1 MAKILMKGNEAIAEA
16 AIRAG
21 AEGYF
26 CYPITPQSEVAE
38 YLAKRMPEAGGV
50 FLQGESEVAVGNMIF
65 GAAATGKRVFT
76 TSSSPGISLMQES
89 ISYIAGAQLPAVFVN
104 IMRGGPGLGGIL
116 PAQSDY
122 FQAVKGGGHG
132 DYRVLVLAPSS
143 VQEAVDLMMLAF
155 HLADKYRNPVMLI
168 GDGMIGQ
175 MMEPV
180 EFPDHYEEDPLPDK
194 NEWAAT
200 GCKDRPQRILK
211 SLFLNPDMLEENSWD
226 LDKKYE
232 AWKKDEVRF
241 ERYKIS
247 DKNDIMIV
255 SYGTMARICQT
266 VIDDLESEGV
276 SVGLLRPIS
285 LFPFPTEAI
294 RTEAAKK
301 NIKKV
306 LTVEMSTAQ
315 MLEDV
320 ELAILGKKPVE
331 FYGRTG
337 GIVPTP
343 EEVREKILQMLGP
356 AAKRKKAVAGKS
368 GKKRA
373 AKKATA
379 KKPAAKKTAA
389 RKKKK

>member
-50 FLQGESEVAVGNMIF
+50 FLQGESEVAVGNMLF
-65 GAAATGKRVFT
+65 GAASTGKRVFT

-89 ISYIAGAQLPAVFVN
+89 ISYMAGAHLPAVLVN

-122 FQAVKGGGHG
+122 FQSVKGGGHG
-132 DYRVLVLAPSS
+132 DYRLLVLAPSS
-143 VQEAVDLMMLAF
+143 VQEAVDLMMDAF
-155 HLADKYRNPVMLI
+155 HLAEKYRNPVMLI

-180 EFPDHYEEDPLPDK
+180 EFPEKFEEEPLPPTSA
-194 NEWAAT
+194 WAAT
-200 GCKDRPQRILK
+200 GAKGRKQRVIK
-211 SLFLNPDMLEENSWD
+211 SLFLNPEQLEKNSWD
-226 LDKKYE
+226 LDAKYE
-232 AWKKDEVRF
+232 EMKKHEVRY
-241 ERYKIS
+241 ECYKVS
-247 DKNDIMIV
+247 SKNKILVV

-266 VIDDLESEGV
+266 VIDDLESDGI

-285 LFPFPTEAI
+285 LFPFPLKAI
-294 RTEAAKK
+294 HDEGTKK
-301 NIKKV
+301 NIKAV

-320 ELAILGKKPVE
+320 ELAILGKKPIE

-343 EEVREKILQMLGP
+343 EEVREKIMSMLGGGVKKKSP
-356 AAKRKKAVAGKS
+356 SKRAGKKTP
-368 GKKRA
+368 GKKTA
-373 AKKATA
+373 AKK
-379 KKPAAKKTAA
+379 KSAA
-389 RKKKK
+389 RKKK